1 MKVLE
6 KFRLIFQFAIEISA
20 LTLVENYSE
29 CELGLILVS
38 RIG

>member
-6 KFRLIFQFAIEISA
+6 RFGLMFQFAIEISA

-29 CELGLILVS
+29 CELGLMLVS
-38 RIG
+38 